1 MSDNIQAQGNFG
13 IQDTMDVGGAGDT
26 QLLNDLLAPETAQAD
41 PEAVEPIIKEVEDTV
56 PEKEAPKGKDIIPP
70 KSVDGKTE
78 EEKQTGESLIADFL
92 SDSQDAQEED
102 EQEPTSET
110 ATEPESK
117 DVLDEVEE
125 EEEVNETGAPNFEAL
140 ANDLFQLGVFNK
152 EEDEEVTIA
161 SPEDFLARFESEKKK
176 GAQSLVQDFIG
187 QFGEDYQQAVESIF
201 VKGVNPKEYFGT
213 YNNIVNFSEMD
224 LTKENNQK
232 QVMKQALTD
241 QGFETEDIDKEI
253 ERLQNYGDLESVS
266 TRHHKVLVKKEAKK
280 LQQLEAQ
287 SQQEL
292 QTKNAIKQEY
302 VSNVQTILSDKV
314 KEKEFDGIPINSNLA
329 NELQDFLL
337 VDKWKT
343 PSGETLTD
351 FDRSILDLKRPENHE
366 LKVKVG
372 LLLKMLE
379 KDPMLSTIQRAGVTK
394 KSNQLFGEVA
404 RQVTKAKTV
413 ASKKQSSN
421 NKKPNSWFL

>member
-1 MSDNIQAQGNFG
+1 M
-13 IQDTMDVGGAGDT
+13 DTAAADA
-26 QLLNDLLAPETAQAD
+26 QLLNDLLALEIAQAV
-41 PEAVEPIIKEVEDTV
+41 PAAVEPILKETEDTI
-56 PEKEAPKGKDIIPP
+56 PETSAPKGKDIVPP
-70 KSVDGKTE
+70 KSVDGKTQ

-92 SDSQDAQEED
+92 SDDPDAEVEEEENTK
-102 EQEPTSET
+102 EQI
-110 ATEPESK
+110 AAEPETK
-117 DVLDEVEE
+117 DVLDEVVDEE
-125 EEEVNETGAPNFEAL
+125 ETETGAPNFEAL
-140 ANDLFQLGVFNK
+140 ANDLFNLGVFNK
-152 EEDEEVTIA
+152 EGDEEVTIA

-187 QFGEDYQQAVESIF
+187 QFGEDYQQAFESIF

-224 LTKENNQK
+224 LSKENNQK
-232 QVMKQALTD
+232 SVMKQALTD
-241 QGFETEDIDKEI
+241 QGFETEDISKEI
-253 ERLQNYGDLESVS
+253 ERLENYGDLEAVS

-280 LQQLEAQ
+280 LQQLEAK
-287 SQQEL
+287 SQQDLE
-292 QTKNAIKQEY
+292 QKQAIKQQY
-302 VSNVQTILSDKV
+302 VTNVQTILSDKV
-314 KEKEFDGIPINSNLA
+314 KEKEFDGIPVNSNLA

-343 PSGETLTD
+343 PTGETLTD

-379 KDPMLSTIQRAGVTK
+379 KDPSLSTIQRAGVTK

-413 ASKKQSSN
+413 ASKRTTSSN
-421 NKKPNSWFL
+421 AKKPNSWFL

>member
-41 PEAVEPIIKEVEDTV
+41 PEAVEPIVKEVEDTV
-56 PEKEAPKGKDIIPP
+56 PEKTAPRGKDIIPP

-92 SDSQDAQEED
+92 SDSPDTEE
-102 EQEPTSET
+102 ENEEET
-110 ATEPESK
+110 PVVEPEPEP
-117 DVLDEVEE
+117 DVLDKVED
-125 EEEVNETGAPNFEAL
+125 NESDESDVTAPNFSAL

-152 EEDEEVTIA
+152 EEDEEVSIE

-176 GAQSLVQDFIG
+176 GAQDLVQQFIG
-187 QFGEDYQQAVESIF
+187 QFGEDYQQAFESIF

-224 LTKENNQK
+224 LSKENNQK
-232 QVMKQALTD
+232 QVMKQALSD

-302 VSNVQTILSDKV
+302 VTNVQTILSDKV

-343 PSGETLTD
+343 PSGDTLQ
-351 FDRSILDLKRPENHE
+351 ILI
-366 LKVKVG
+366 V
-372 LLLKMLE
+372 
-379 KDPMLSTIQRAGVTK
+379 LS
-394 KSNQLFGEVA
+394 
-404 RQVTKAKTV
+404 
-413 ASKKQSSN
+413 
-421 NKKPNSWFL
+421 

>member
-1 MSDNIQAQGNFG
+1 MSDNLQPQGNFG
-13 IQDTMDVGGAGDT
+13 IQDTMNVGGSGDA
-26 QLLNDLLAPETAQAD
+26 QLLNDLMAPETAQAD
-41 PEAVEPIIKEVEDTV
+41 PEAVEPIIKEVEDTI
-56 PEKEAPKGKDIIPP
+56 PEKTAPKGKEI
-70 KSVDGKTE
+70 KGELDGQSK
-78 EEKQTGESLIADFL
+78 EEKPTGEALIADFL
-92 SDSQDAQEED
+92 SNDPNAETEE
-102 EQEPTSET
+102 EEVVEEK
-110 ATEPESK
+110 AAEPESK
-117 DVLDEVEE
+117 DVLDEVVEE
-125 EEEVNETGAPNFEAL
+125 ETETSTPNFEAL
-140 ANDLFQLGVFNK
+140 ANDLFNLGVFKK
-152 EEDEEVTIA
+152 EGEEEVTIA

-187 QFGEDYQQAVESIF
+187 QFGEDYQQAFESIF

-224 LTKENNQK
+224 LSKENNQK
-232 QVMKQALTD
+232 SVMKQALMD
-241 QGFETEDIDKEI
+241 QGFEAEDIDKEV
-253 ERLQNYGDLESVS
+253 ERLKSYGDLEAVS

-292 QTKNAIKQEY
+292 QQKNAIKQQY
-302 VSNVQTILSDKV
+302 QTNVQTILSDKV

-379 KDPMLSTIQRAGVTK
+379 KDPSLSTIQRAGVTK

-413 ASKKQSSN
+413 ASKKPSSN

>member
-1 MSDNIQAQGNFG
+1 MSDNLQPQGNFG
-13 IQDTMDVGGAGDT
+13 IQDTMDTGAGDA

-41 PEAVEPIIKEVEDTV
+41 PDAVEPILKETEDTI
-56 PEKEAPKGKDIIPP
+56 PETSAPKGKDIVPP

-92 SDSQDAQEED
+92 SDNPDAEVEE
-102 EQEPTSET
+102 EENTKEEI
-110 ATEPESK
+110 AAEPETK
-117 DVLDEVEE
+117 DVLDEVVDEE
-125 EEEVNETGAPNFEAL
+125 ETETGAPNFEAL
-140 ANDLFQLGVFNK
+140 ANDLFNLGVFNK
-152 EEDEEVTIA
+152 EDDEEVTIA

-187 QFGEDYQQAVESIF
+187 QFGEDYQQAFESIF

-224 LTKENNQK
+224 LSKENNQK
-232 QVMKQALTD
+232 SVMKQALTD
-241 QGFETEDIDKEI
+241 QGFETEDISKEI
-253 ERLQNYGDLESVS
+253 ERLENYGDLEAVS

-280 LQQLEAQ
+280 LQQLEAK
-287 SQQEL
+287 SQQDLE
-292 QTKNAIKQEY
+292 QKQAIKQQY
-302 VSNVQTILSDKV
+302 VTNVQTILSDKV
-314 KEKEFDGIPINSNLA
+314 KEKEFDGIPVNSNLA

-343 PSGETLTD
+343 PTGETLTD

-379 KDPMLSTIQRAGVTK
+379 KDPSLSTIQRAGVTK

-413 ASKKQSSN
+413 ASKRTTSSN
-421 NKKPNSWFL
+421 AKKPNSWFL

>member
-1 MSDNIQAQGNFG
+1 MSDNLQPQGNFG
-13 IQDTMDVGGAGDT
+13 IQDTMNVGGAGDT
-26 QLLNDLLAPETAQAD
+26 QLLNDLMAPETAQAD
-41 PEAVEPIIKEVEDTV
+41 PEAVEPIIKEVEDTI
-56 PEKEAPKGKDIIPP
+56 PEKATPKGKEIVPP

-92 SDSQDAQEED
+92 SDDPDAEE
-102 EQEPTSET
+102 EEVVEEK
-110 ATEPESK
+110 AAEPESK
-117 DVLDEVEE
+117 DVLDEVVEE
-125 EEEVNETGAPNFEAL
+125 EETETGAPNFEAL
-140 ANDLFQLGVFNK
+140 ANDLFNLGVFNK
-152 EEDEEVTIA
+152 EGEEEVSIS

-176 GAQSLVQDFIG
+176 GAQSLVQDFIS
-187 QFGEDYQQAVESIF
+187 QFGEDYQQAFESIF
-201 VKGVNPKEYFGT
+201 VKGVNPKEYFGA

-224 LTKENNQK
+224 LSKETNQK
-232 QVMKQALTD
+232 QVMKQALKE
-241 QGFETEDIDKEI
+241 QGFEAEDIDKEV
-253 ERLQNYGDLESVS
+253 ERLKSYGDLESVS

-292 QTKNAIKQEY
+292 QAKNAIKQQY
-302 VSNVQTILSDKV
+302 QTNVQTILSDKV

-379 KDPMLSTIQRAGVTK
+379 KDPSLSTIQRAGVTK

-413 ASKKQSSN
+413 ASKRTTSSN
-421 NKKPNSWFL
+421 AKKPNSWFL

>member
-1 MSDNIQAQGNFG
+1 MSDNLQPQGNFG
-13 IQDTMDVGGAGDT
+13 IQDTMNVGGAGDT
-26 QLLNDLLAPETAQAD
+26 QLLNDLMAPETAQAD
-41 PEAVEPIIKEVEDTV
+41 PEAVEPIIKEVEDTIS
-56 PEKEAPKGKDIIPP
+56 EKTITKGKEIIPP

-92 SDSQDAQEED
+92 SDDPDAETEEED
-102 EQEPTSET
+102 VTEDKP
-110 ATEPESK
+110 AEPETK
-117 DVLDEVEE
+117 DVLDEVVDEE
-125 EEEVNETGAPNFEAL
+125 ETETSAPNFEAL
-140 ANDLFQLGVFNK
+140 ANDLFNLGVFNK
-152 EEDEEVTIA
+152 EGDEEVTIA

-187 QFGEDYQQAVESIF
+187 QFGEDYQQAFESIF
-201 VKGVNPKEYFGT
+201 VKGVNPKEYFGA

-232 QVMKQALTD
+232 QVMKQALKE
-241 QGFETEDIDKEI
+241 QGFEAEDIDKEV
-253 ERLQNYGDLESVS
+253 ERLKSYGDLESVS

-292 QTKNAIKQEY
+292 QAKNAIKQQY
-302 VSNVQTILSDKV
+302 QTNVQTILSDKV
-314 KEKEFDGIPINSNLA
+314 KDKEFDGIPINSNLA

-379 KDPMLSTIQRAGVTK
+379 KDPSLSTIQRAGVTK

-404 RQVTKAKTV
+404 RQVTKAKTTV
-413 ASKKQSSN
+413 ASKRTNSN
-421 NKKPNSWFL
+421 TKKPNSWFL

>member
-1 MSDNIQAQGNFG
+1 MSDNLQPQGNFG
-13 IQDTMDVGGAGDT
+13 IQDTMNVGGAGDT
-26 QLLNDLLAPETAQAD
+26 QLLNDLMAPETAQAD
-41 PEAVEPIIKEVEDTV
+41 PEAVEPIISEVEDTI
-56 PEKEAPKGKDIIPP
+56 PEKKTPKGKEIIPP

-92 SDSQDAQEED
+92 SDDPDAETEE
-102 EQEPTSET
+102 EQVVEEK
-110 ATEPESK
+110 AAEPESK
-117 DVLDEVEE
+117 DVLDEVVEE
-125 EEEVNETGAPNFEAL
+125 EETETGAPNFEAL
-140 ANDLFQLGVFNK
+140 ANDLFNLGVFNK
-152 EEDEEVTIA
+152 EGEEEVSIST
-161 SPEDFLARFESEKKK
+161 PEDFLARFESEKKK
-176 GAQSLVQDFIG
+176 GAQDLVQQFIG
-187 QFGEDYQQAVESIF
+187 QFGEDYQQAFESIF
-201 VKGVNPKEYFGT
+201 VKGVNPQQYFGT
-213 YNNIVNFSEMD
+213 YNNIVNFTEMD
-224 LTKENNQK
+224 LSKETNQK

-241 QGFETEDIDKEI
+241 QGFEAEDIDKEV
-253 ERLQNYGDLESVS
+253 ERLKSYGDLEAVS

-292 QTKNAIKQEY
+292 QQKNAIKQQY
-302 VSNVQTILSDKV
+302 QTNVQTILSDKV

-379 KDPMLSTIQRAGVTK
+379 KDPSLSTIQRAGVTK

-413 ASKKQSSN
+413 ASKKPSSN

>member
-1 MSDNIQAQGNFG
+1 
-13 IQDTMDVGGAGDT
+13 MD
-26 QLLNDLLAPETAQAD
+26 LS
-41 PEAVEPIIKEVEDTV
+41 
-56 PEKEAPKGKDIIPP
+56 KEA
-70 KSVDGKTE
+70 
-78 EEKQTGESLIADFL
+78 
-92 SDSQDAQEED
+92 
-102 EQEPTSET
+102 
-110 ATEPESK
+110 
-117 DVLDEVEE
+117 
-125 EEEVNETGAPNFEAL
+125 
-140 ANDLFQLGVFNK
+140 
-152 EEDEEVTIA
+152 
-161 SPEDFLARFESEKKK
+161 
-176 GAQSLVQDFIG
+176 
-187 QFGEDYQQAVESIF
+187 
-201 VKGVNPKEYFGT
+201 
-213 YNNIVNFSEMD
+213 
-224 LTKENNQK
+224 NQK

-241 QGFETEDIDKEI
+241 QGFEAEDIDKEV
-253 ERLQNYGDLESVS
+253 ERLKSYGDLEAVS

-292 QTKNAIKQEY
+292 QQKNAIKQQY
-302 VSNVQTILSDKV
+302 QTNVQTILSDKV

-379 KDPMLSTIQRAGVTK
+379 KDPSLSTIQRAGVTK

-413 ASKKQSSN
+413 ASKKPSSN

>member
-1 MSDNIQAQGNFG
+1 MSDNLQPQGNFG
-13 IQDTMDVGGAGDT
+13 IQDTMDTGAGDA

-41 PEAVEPIIKEVEDTV
+41 PDAVEPILKETEDTV
-56 PEKEAPKGKDIIPP
+56 PETSTPKGKDIVPP
-70 KSVDGKTE
+70 KSPDGKTE

-92 SDSQDAQEED
+92 SGTPDEEGEGEEEKVVEEPAQ
-102 EQEPTSET
+102 
-110 ATEPESK
+110 PESK
-117 DVLDEVEE
+117 DVLDEVVEE
-125 EEEVNETGAPNFEAL
+125 EGETNAPNFEAL
-140 ANDLFQLGVFNK
+140 SNDLFNLGVFNK
-152 EEDEEVTIA
+152 EEDEEVTI
-161 SPEDFLARFESEKKK
+161 STPEDFLARFESEKKK
-176 GAQSLVQDFIG
+176 GAQELVQQFIG
-187 QFGEDYQQAVESIF
+187 QFGEDYQQAFESIF

-213 YNNIVNFSEMD
+213 YNNIVNFTDMD
-224 LTKENNQK
+224 LSKENNQK
-232 QVMKQALTD
+232 SVMKQALTD
-241 QGFETEDIDKEI
+241 QGFESEDIDKEI
-253 ERLQNYGDLESVS
+253 ERLQNYGDLEAVS

-280 LQQLEAQ
+280 LQQLETQ
-287 SQQEL
+287 SQQE
-292 QTKNAIKQEY
+292 QQQKQAIKQQY
-302 VSNVQTILSDKV
+302 VTNVQTILSDKV
-314 KEKEFDGIPINSNLA
+314 KEKEFDGIPVNSNLA

-343 PSGETLTD
+343 PTGETLTD

-379 KDPMLSTIQRAGVTK
+379 KDPSLSTIQRAGVTK

-413 ASKKQSSN
+413 ASKKPSSN

>member
-1 MSDNIQAQGNFG
+1 MSDNMQAQGNFG
-13 IQDTMDVGGAGDT
+13 IQDTMNVGGAGDT

-56 PEKEAPKGKDIIPP
+56 PEKTAPKGKDIIPP

-92 SDSQDAQEED
+92 SDDPDTEE
-102 EQEPTSET
+102 EEITTEET
-110 ATEPESK
+110 PVVEPEPEP
-117 DVLDEVEE
+117 DVLDKVEDDE
-125 EEEVNETGAPNFEAL
+125 SDVTAPNFSAL

-152 EEDEEVTIA
+152 EEDEEVNIE

-176 GAQSLVQDFIG
+176 GAQDLVQQFIG
-187 QFGEDYQQAVESIF
+187 QFGEDYQQAFESIF

-232 QVMKQALTD
+232 QVMKQALAD

-280 LQQLEAQ
+280 LQQLETQ

-302 VSNVQTILSDKV
+302 VTNVQTILSDKV

-343 PSGETLTD
+343 PSGDTLTD

-372 LLLKMLE
+372 LLLKVLE
-379 KDPMLSTIQRAGVTK
+379 KDPTLSTIQRAGVTK

>member
-1 MSDNIQAQGNFG
+1 MSDNLQPQGNFG
-13 IQDTMDVGGAGDT
+13 IQDTMNVGGAGDT
-26 QLLNDLLAPETAQAD
+26 QLLNDLMAPETAQAD
-41 PEAVEPIIKEVEDTV
+41 PEAVEPIIKEVEDTI
-56 PEKEAPKGKDIIPP
+56 PEKTTPKGKEIVPP

-92 SDSQDAQEED
+92 SDDPDAEE
-102 EQEPTSET
+102 EEVVEEK
-110 ATEPESK
+110 AAEPESK
-117 DVLDEVEE
+117 DVLDEVVEE
-125 EEEVNETGAPNFEAL
+125 ETETGAPNFEAL
-140 ANDLFQLGVFNK
+140 ANDLFNLGVFNK
-152 EEDEEVTIA
+152 EGEEEVSIS

-176 GAQSLVQDFIG
+176 GAQSLVQDFIS
-187 QFGEDYQQAVESIF
+187 QFGEDYQQAFESIF
-201 VKGVNPKEYFGT
+201 VKGVNPKEYFGA

-224 LTKENNQK
+224 LSKETNQK
-232 QVMKQALTD
+232 QVMKQALKE
-241 QGFETEDIDKEI
+241 QGFEAEDIDKEV
-253 ERLQNYGDLESVS
+253 ERLKSYGDLESVS

-292 QTKNAIKQEY
+292 QAKNAIKQQY
-302 VSNVQTILSDKV
+302 QTNVQTILSDKV

-379 KDPMLSTIQRAGVTK
+379 KDPSLSTIQRAGVTK

-413 ASKKQSSN
+413 ASKKPSSN

>member
-1 MSDNIQAQGNFG
+1 MSDNLQPQVNFG
-13 IQDTMDVGGAGDT
+13 IQDTMNMGAGDT

-41 PEAVEPIIKEVEDTV
+41 PESVEPIVKEVEDTV
-56 PEKEAPKGKDIIPP
+56 PSKTPAKGKEIVPP
-70 KSVDGKTE
+70 ASPDGKTD

-92 SDSQDAQEED
+92 SDNPEE
-102 EQEPTSET
+102 EEAEEEIKKAPEVVEEP
-110 ATEPESK
+110 K
-117 DVLDEVEE
+117 DVLDQVETE
-125 EEEVNETGAPNFEAL
+125 ESEGSAQANFEAL
-140 ANDLFQLGVFNK
+140 SKDLFDLGVFNK
-152 EEDEEVTIA
+152 EGEEEVSIST
-161 SPEDFLARFESEKKK
+161 PEDFLARFESEKKK

-187 QFGEDYQQAVESIF
+187 QFGEDYQQAFDSIF

-213 YNNIVNFSEMD
+213 YNQIVNFSEMD
-224 LTKENNQK
+224 LSKEGNQK
-232 QVMKQALTD
+232 SIMQQALAD
-241 QGFETEDIDKEI
+241 QGFEKEDIGKEI

-266 TRHHKVLVKKEAKK
+266 TRHHKVLVKKEAAK
-280 LQQLEAQ
+280 LANLEKQ

-292 QTKNAIKQEY
+292 QAKSQIKDQY
-302 VSNVQTILSDKV
+302 VTNVQTILSDKV

-343 PSGETLTD
+343 PTGDTLTD
-351 FDRSILDLKRPENHE
+351 FDRAILDMKRPENHE

-379 KDPMLSTIQRAGVTK
+379 KDPTLASIQRAGVTK

-404 RQVTKAKTV
+404 RQVTKSKTV
-413 ASKKQSSN
+413 ASQQKTTSK
-421 NKKPNSWFL
+421 KKPNSWFL

>member
-1 MSDNIQAQGNFG
+1 MSDNLQPQGNFG
-13 IQDTMDVGGAGDT
+13 IQDTMNVGGAGDT
-26 QLLNDLLAPETAQAD
+26 QLLNDLMAPETAQAD
-41 PEAVEPIIKEVEDTV
+41 PEAVEPIIKEVEDTI
-56 PEKEAPKGKDIIPP
+56 PEKTAPKGKEI
-70 KSVDGKTE
+70 KGELDGQSK
-78 EEKQTGESLIADFL
+78 EEKPTGEALIDSFL
-92 SDSQDAQEED
+92 SDDPDAEE
-102 EQEPTSET
+102 EEVVEEK
-110 ATEPESK
+110 AAEPESK
-117 DVLDEVEE
+117 DVLDEVVEE
-125 EEEVNETGAPNFEAL
+125 ETETGAPNFEAL
-140 ANDLFQLGVFNK
+140 ANDLFNLGVFNK
-152 EEDEEVTIA
+152 EGEEEVSIS

-176 GAQSLVQDFIG
+176 GAQSLVQDFIS
-187 QFGEDYQQAVESIF
+187 QFGEDYQQAFESIF
-201 VKGVNPKEYFGT
+201 VKGVNPKEYFGA

-224 LTKENNQK
+224 LSKETNQK
-232 QVMKQALTD
+232 QVMKQALKE
-241 QGFETEDIDKEI
+241 QGFEAEDIDKEV
-253 ERLQNYGDLESVS
+253 ERLKSYGDLESVS

-292 QTKNAIKQEY
+292 QAKNAIKQQY
-302 VSNVQTILSDKV
+302 QTNVQTILSDKV

-379 KDPMLSTIQRAGVTK
+379 KDPSLSTIQRAGVTK

-413 ASKKQSSN
+413 ASKRTTSSN
-421 NKKPNSWFL
+421 AKKPNSWFL

>member
-1 MSDNIQAQGNFG
+1 MSDNMQAQGNFG
-13 IQDTMDVGGAGDT
+13 IQDTMSVGGAGDT

-41 PEAVEPIIKEVEDTV
+41 PEAVEPIVKEVEDAV
-56 PEKEAPKGKDIIPP
+56 PEKTAPRGKDIIPP

-92 SDSQDAQEED
+92 SDSPDTEE
-102 EQEPTSET
+102 ENEEET
-110 ATEPESK
+110 PVVEPEPDPEP
-117 DVLDEVEE
+117 DVLDKVEDDE
-125 EEEVNETGAPNFEAL
+125 SDVTPPNFSAL
-140 ANDLFQLGVFNK
+140 ANDLFNLGVFNK
-152 EEDEEVTIA
+152 EDDEEVTIA
-161 SPEDFLARFESEKKK
+161 TPEDFLARFESEKKK
-176 GAQSLVQDFIG
+176 GAQSLVQDFIS
-187 QFGEDYQQAVESIF
+187 QFGEDYQQAFESIF
-201 VKGVNPKEYFGT
+201 VRGVNPKEYFGA

-224 LTKENNQK
+224 LSKENNQK
-232 QVMKQALTD
+232 QVMKQALSD

-253 ERLQNYGDLESVS
+253 ERLKNYGDLESVS
-266 TRHHKVLVKKEAKK
+266 TRHHKVLVKNEAKK
-280 LQQLEAQ
+280 LQQLEAR

-302 VSNVQTILSDKV
+302 VTNVQTILSDKV

-343 PSGETLTD
+343 PSGDTLTD

-372 LLLKMLE
+372 LLLKVLE
-379 KDPMLSTIQRAGVTK
+379 KDPTLSTIQRAGVTK

-404 RQVTKAKTV
+404 RQVSKAKTV

>member
-1 MSDNIQAQGNFG
+1 MN
-13 IQDTMDVGGAGDT
+13 VGGAGDT
-26 QLLNDLLAPETAQAD
+26 QLLNDLMAPETAQAD
-41 PEAVEPIIKEVEDTV
+41 PEAVEPIIKEVEDAI
-56 PEKEAPKGKDIIPP
+56 PEKTITKGKEIIPP

-92 SDSQDAQEED
+92 SDDPDAETEEED
-102 EQEPTSET
+102 VTEDKP
-110 ATEPESK
+110 AEPETK
-117 DVLDEVEE
+117 DVLDEVVDEE
-125 EEEVNETGAPNFEAL
+125 ETETSAPNFEAL
-140 ANDLFQLGVFNK
+140 ANDLFNLGVFNK
-152 EEDEEVTIA
+152 EGDEEVTIA

-187 QFGEDYQQAVESIF
+187 QFGEDYQQAFESIF
-201 VKGVNPKEYFGT
+201 VKGVNPKEYFGA

-232 QVMKQALTD
+232 QVMKQALKE
-241 QGFETEDIDKEI
+241 QGFEAEDIDKEV
-253 ERLQNYGDLESVS
+253 ERLKSYGDLESVS

-292 QTKNAIKQEY
+292 QAKNAIKQQY
-302 VSNVQTILSDKV
+302 QTNVQTILSDKV
-314 KEKEFDGIPINSNLA
+314 KDKEFDGIPINSNLA

-379 KDPMLSTIQRAGVTK
+379 KDPSLSTIQRAGVTK

-404 RQVTKAKTV
+404 RQVTKAKTTV
-413 ASKKQSSN
+413 ASKRTNSN
-421 NKKPNSWFL
+421 TKKPNSWFL